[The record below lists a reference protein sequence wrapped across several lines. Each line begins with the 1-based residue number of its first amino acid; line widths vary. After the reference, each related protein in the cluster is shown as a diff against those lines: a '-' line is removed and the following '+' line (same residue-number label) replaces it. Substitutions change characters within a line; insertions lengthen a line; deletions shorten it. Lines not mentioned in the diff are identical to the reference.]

1 MSFPHL
7 LNHVQTKDVVSDEV
21 DTSDLELNIYSTA
34 VYVFLALS
42 AFFVIVSF
50 FGCCGAW
57 RVSSSQQILI
67 SGKSIHFRR
76 ANACSAPTSPSS

>member
-1 MSFPHL
+1 MELFEKVKKKQDFMSFPHL

-57 RVSSSQQILI
+57 RVSSSKQILI
-67 SGKSIHFRR
+67 
-76 ANACSAPTSPSS
+76 P